1 MPPCKQD
8 CKKQRKICNE
18 TTGRCIEKNG
28 KVAQRVFGKR
38 DCKED
43 CELVGKVCNK
53 TTGNCNKVKLVKKK
67 PVSPPKPKIDK
78 ELEMFLDIEGYFERA
93 DVQVLSL
100 DKLKKFREEIISKSK
115 IRESR
120 LVVDWSS
127 LTKAFKSVGKKM
139 GVDVK
144 KFDEATRD
152 FILIRMTL
160 EELKE
165 KVVLY

>member
-1 MPPCKQD
+1 MSPCKQN
-8 CKKQRKICNE
+8 CKSQHKICNE

-43 CELVGKVCNK
+43 CERVGKVCNK
-53 TTGNCNKVKLVKKK
+53 TTGNCNKVKTVKK

-78 ELEMFLDIEGYFERA
+78 EMQMYLDIERYFERA
-93 DVQVLSL
+93 DIAVLSL
-100 DKLKKFREEIISKSK
+100 DQLKKFREDIIIKSK
-115 IRESR
+115 IREAR

-139 GVDVK
+139 GLDVK
-144 KFDEATRD
+144 KFDEVTRD

-165 KVVLY
+165 KHVLY